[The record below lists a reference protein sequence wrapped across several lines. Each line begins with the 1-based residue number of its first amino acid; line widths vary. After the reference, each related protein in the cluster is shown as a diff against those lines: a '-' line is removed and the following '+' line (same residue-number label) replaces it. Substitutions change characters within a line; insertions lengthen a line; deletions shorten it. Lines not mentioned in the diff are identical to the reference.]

1 MLNANQQFEFLTECF
16 RTANARLL
24 FRVKHR
30 DLWLKFQLIA
40 QFTLILLVMLG
51 KIAYP
56 DQTSLLQYLLILA
69 FPIAALSCTLYVAQD
84 RLIGHIIEYLNSVA
98 RTVADYG
105 DQTVPIYNLESSPAG
120 KDYTKTALP
129 IRLIG
134 QLFSF
139 LMIPL
144 WMLAYR
150 LFNLHSFE
158 LIHMIMTGVDLILA
172 GLIVWLLSTTYSSR
186 RK

>member
-1 MLNANQQFEFLTECF
+1 MLNPSQQFEFLTECF
-16 RTANARLL
+16 KAANKRLL
-24 FRVKHR
+24 FRIKHR

-40 QFTLILLVMLG
+40 QFTLVLLVMLG

-56 DQTSLLQYLLILA
+56 GLSSLFQYLLILS
-69 FPIAALSCTLYVAQD
+69 FPIAALCCTLYVTQD

-98 RTVADYG
+98 KTIAEYS
-105 DQTVPIYNLESSPAG
+105 DQTIPLYNLESSPAG
-120 KDYTKTALP
+120 KDYIKTALP
-129 IRLIG
+129 VRLIG

-144 WMLAYR
+144 WMSAYR
-150 LFNLHSFE
+150 LFNLNNFE
-158 LIHMIMTGVDLILA
+158 LIHMITTGVDLILA

>member
-1 MLNANQQFEFLTECF
+1 MLNPSQQLEFLTECF
-16 RTANARLL
+16 KTANQRLL
-24 FRVKHR
+24 FRIKHR

-40 QFTLILLVMLG
+40 QFTLILFVLVG
-51 KIAYP
+51 KTAYA
-56 DQTSLLQYLLILA
+56 DQTSLLHYLLVLT
-69 FPIAALSCTLYVAQD
+69 FPIAALCCTLYVTQD

-98 RTVADYG
+98 RTVADSG
-105 DQTVPIYNLESSPAG
+105 NQSVPIYNLESSPAG
-120 KDYTKTALP
+120 KEYIKTALP

-150 LFNLHSFE
+150 LFNLDHFE
-158 LIHMIMTGVDLILA
+158 LIHMIVTGVDFALA